1 MNLGKCD
8 GKVRDLL
15 DAAKAQGFR
24 EVRDKKAFKLIPPDK
39 TKPIVVV
46 SSTPSDTNFYWELR
60 RQLKKSGF
68 VE

>member
-15 DAAKAQGFR
+15 TKAESQGFR
-24 EVRDKKAFKLIPPDK
+24 LQRGPKSYKLIPPDK
-39 TKPIVVV
+39 SLPIVVV
-46 SSTPSDTNFYWELR
+46 SSTPSDGNLYWELR

-68 VE
+68 KE

>member
-1 MNLGKCD
+1 MNLGKND
-8 GKVRDLL
+8 GKVRDLI
-15 DAAKAQGFR
+15 ARAIAQGFR
-24 EVRDKKAFKLIPPDK
+24 EERDKKAFKFYPPDK

-46 SSTPSDTNFYWELR
+46 SSTPSDSNYYWELR

>member
-15 DAAKAQGFR
+15 KKAECQGFKL
-24 EVRDKKAFKLIPPDK
+24 ERDKKAYKIIPPDK

-46 SSTPSDTNFYWELR
+46 SSTPSDGNFYWELR